1 MSIQVKPEES
11 RTLKLVSERAEA
23 VLKLIDSKEL
33 EQELA
38 NIDNHFN
45 VRDIVAAALWKT
57 DLMETILLRKIY
69 EAIIKVDMKDPTSV
83 EKWAEEINH
92 VSQHPI
98 AVESMSSK
106 KNQTMSKEEIATP
119 ERYVEKMRQTTD
131 AVDIVMEEKELRQ
144 NTSEEEKERQKRRRN
159 KEDTKDTE
167 DMSITMDTTIDKYV
181 AEEIKTLKTN
191 VTQQDCQDIIAAIR
205 SQEEE
210 EERRKKWN
218 YEIEESSFME
228 APLEQSIWSPANR
241 DCSKKL
247 IYAAKIPAYNVP
259 GSSKEERTKFVKRLL
274 ITNKHVIE
282 VKKVFKKGNA

>member
-38 NIDNHFN
+38 DRENHFN

-57 DLMETILLRKIY
+57 DLMEMILLRKIY

-83 EKWAEEINH
+83 EKWAEEINR

-106 KNQTMSKEEIATP
+106 KNQTTSKEEITTP

-131 AVDIVMEEKELRQ
+131 EVDIVMKKKEL
-144 NTSEEEKERQKRRRN
+144 
-159 KEDTKDTE
+159 
-167 DMSITMDTTIDKYV
+167 
-181 AEEIKTLKTN
+181 
-191 VTQQDCQDIIAAIR
+191 
-205 SQEEE
+205 
-210 EERRKKWN
+210 
-218 YEIEESSFME
+218 
-228 APLEQSIWSPANR
+228 
-241 DCSKKL
+241 
-247 IYAAKIPAYNVP
+247 
-259 GSSKEERTKFVKRLL
+259 
-274 ITNKHVIE
+274 
-282 VKKVFKKGNA
+282 